1 MNAPCLK
8 CGSPTSH
15 TVELNG
21 LLDGTVFMC
30 LPCFE
35 ADHADFMERRRQ
47 FEFLID
53 SGVPRD
59 RANAIMIARI
69 NGEAGS

>member
-1 MNAPCLK
+1 MSAPCLK
-8 CGSPTSH
+8 CGVQTSH
-15 TVELNG
+15 APEFPG
-21 LLDGTVFMC
+21 LLDGSVFMC

-35 ADHADFMERRRQ
+35 VDHADFMEWRRQ

-69 NGEAGS
+69 NGEACS